1 MIKQIDINLIL
12 SNPDNPR
19 VIKDEKFKQLVKSL
33 KGFPEMLKIRPIVV
47 DESMMILGGN
57 MRLNACKEV
66 GMKKVWINIV
76 EDWTDRQKKE
86 FIIKD
91 NVGFGEWYWDVLAND
106 WEAQDLSDWGLD
118 VWNVDNDLFD
128 VEENNEDKSPSG
140 SDDNYSVFELIMEHK
155 NKLLL
160 FSVLNDVKKEFNFD
174 KIEQSLIHIINNYKK

>member
-106 WEAQDLSDWGLD
+106 WDAEKLEDWGLD
-118 VWNVDNDLFD
+118 IPDFTQEKEEDDLEQNEIIELSYPQKDYDKVREGLSKIASTPEGAVW
-128 VEENNEDKSPSG
+128 S
-140 SDDNYSVFELIMEHK
+140 
-155 NKLLL
+155 LL
-160 FSVLNDVKKEFNFD
+160 NF
-174 KIEQSLIHIINNYKK
+174 